1 MEYTKLVE
9 KSENSRVAKIN
20 GDFEVVEIL
29 VGYGSEGALIQ
40 RENGEKIKIDG
51 GAYFNTVNIHNE
63 KMAYRAAHPIQPRV
77 ARPAPVMVACSCGH
91 TVDSISVMSASLGTS
106 CPDCYDRMSA

>member
-1 MEYTKLVE
+1 MEYTKLIE
-9 KSENSRVAKIN
+9 KSEKSRVAKIN
-20 GDFEVVEIL
+20 GNFEVVEIV
-29 VGYGSEGALIQ
+29 VGYGSEGALIK

-51 GAYFNTVNIHNE
+51 DAYLECVDYHNE
-63 KMAYRAAHPIQPRV
+63 KMAYHAAHPAQPRV

>member
-9 KSENSRVAKIN
+9 KDENSRVAKIN
-20 GDFEVVEIL
+20 GNFEVVEIL

-51 GAYFNTVNIHNE
+51 SAYFNTVNMHNE
-63 KMAYRAAHPIQPRV
+63 KMAYRAANPVQSSA
-77 ARPAPVMVACSCGH
+77 ARPAPVLVKCSCGH
-91 TVDSISVMSASLGTS
+91 SVLKISVMSTS
-106 CPDCYDRMSA
+106 TGSSCSDCYDRMSE

>member
-1 MEYTKLVE
+1 MNQMIE
-9 KSENSRVAKIN
+9 KTENSRVIKIN

-51 GAYFNTVNIHNE
+51 GAYFNTVNMHNE

-106 CPDCYDRMSA
+106 CPDCYDRMSS